1 MQFGIVV
8 MFASFF
14 PLVAVLALLVSRLH
28 PLHSLTRCYISFV
41 SRHSRTQEPKK
52 KVLCFL
58 EVVVPSCQIYVG
70 GVSHRSVV
78 TLQNNLVEIRSD
90 SFKLLK
96 MMKRP
101 VPHVVGSIGAWL
113 HIFQVIFSSLTIVLL
128 PSAMECR
135 NRFVAPFLLISHQIA
150 KWMFWRKFF
159 SLRLGNWTITLWF

>member
-1 MQFGIVV
+1 VCRLPGVGIAVWHCGHV
-8 MFASFF
+8 RLIF
-14 PLVAVLALLVSRLH
+14 PIGGSLGSSCKQAPPSVLSYSLLHLFCFETLKNSR
-28 PLHSLTRCYISFV
+28 V
-41 SRHSRTQEPKK
+41 KK

-113 HIFQVIFSSLTIVLL
+113 HIFQVVFSSLTIVLL

-135 NRFVAPFLLISHQIA
+135 NRFVAPFLLISRQIA
-150 KWMFWRKFF
+150 KWMF
-159 SLRLGNWTITLWF
+159 